1 MNVTATQKIVFRGH
15 QGGVYGLSKG
25 NETSLIYSGSS
36 DKFVGA
42 WDLIS
47 GQQKDFAI
55 EFSAPVYSLLYLPEN
70 NILLAGDGIGK
81 LHEIDI
87 ENKIIARTIQLNNGQ
102 IFDLAISKKHN
113 LIFAA
118 SGDGTFTILDGET
131 ISINEQKK
139 ITNLKVRGFALHPN
153 EDLLAVTCGDGA
165 IKIYTLPKMEEVQT
179 FVAHGLSANSVCWHP
194 NGIYLLSGGRDAH
207 LNVWDSKDNFKSIVK
222 IPAHNFAI
230 YHIVFSPDKKLF
242 ATASRDKSMKI
253 WDAENFNLLL
263 RCGKDGQDG
272 HKNSVNRLI
281 WNEHGL
287 ISGSDDQS
295 MIVWQ
300 ISQP

>member
-15 QGGVYGLSKG
+15 QGGVYGLSEG

-118 SGDGTFTILDGET
+118 SGDGTFTILD
-131 ISINEQKK
+131 
-139 ITNLKVRGFALHPN
+139 
-153 EDLLAVTCGDGA
+153 
-165 IKIYTLPKMEEVQT
+165 
-179 FVAHGLSANSVCWHP
+179 
-194 NGIYLLSGGRDAH
+194 
-207 LNVWDSKDNFKSIVK
+207 
-222 IPAHNFAI
+222 
-230 YHIVFSPDKKLF
+230 
-242 ATASRDKSMKI
+242 
-253 WDAENFNLLL
+253 
-263 RCGKDGQDG
+263 
-272 HKNSVNRLI
+272 
-281 WNEHGL
+281 
-287 ISGSDDQS
+287 
-295 MIVWQ
+295 
-300 ISQP
+300 